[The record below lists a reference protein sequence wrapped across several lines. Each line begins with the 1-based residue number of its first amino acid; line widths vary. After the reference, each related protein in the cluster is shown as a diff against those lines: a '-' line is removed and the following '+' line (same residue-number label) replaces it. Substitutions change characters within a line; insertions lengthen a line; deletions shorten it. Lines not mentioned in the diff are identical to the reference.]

1 MQGSPFAPTTITA
14 IDIQKVSDKMDMLQM
29 ALLSRIDELE
39 KKLLPVVATST
50 STVLPTTGLSNV
62 LPTPSVPTDLS
73 SIFPKE
79 GGSRRKRKTH
89 SKRKAKAKSRTV

>member
-14 IDIQKVSDKMDMLQM
+14 NDIQKVSDRVDALQT
-29 ALLSRIDELE
+29 ALLFRIDTLE

-50 STVLPTTGLSNV
+50 STVLPTTGLSNL
-62 LPTPSVPTDLS
+62 LPTPTVPTDLS

-79 GGSRRKRKTH
+79 GGSRRKKNRR
-89 SKRKAKAKSRTV
+89 SKRKAKAKSRK

>member
-14 IDIQKVSDKMDMLQM
+14 TDIQKLSDKVDALEV
-29 ALLSRIDELE
+29 ALLARIDTLE

-50 STVLPTTGLSNV
+50 STVLPTTGLSNI

-79 GGSRRKRKTH
+79 GGSRKKKYRR
-89 SKRKAKAKSRTV
+89 SKRKSRK